1 MYIKLKI
8 NEPKTTYLSCVSHL
22 SMFFVWPCLCKTGGQ
37 WPWWRRWRWWW
48 GRRPGWLVSSCAGS
62 GPWSV
67 RVSTLSRSHSQCP
80 HHLWKPGQWVCKLS
94 LRGITPL
101 PSGCKLIIVLFTV
114 SLTENIWQSHPEDH
128 GSTQHTC
135 SRSPGNMVRGSR
147 TSETWSGDTLT
158 VQCATHSIHDVFS
171 LSRVSPDSRH
181 QARPAG
187 EGVMMTIHTTL
198 WSSGDIGQ
206 QQWWI
211 SNGGEVIT
219 VNQSK
224 KIVSL

>member
-1 MYIKLKI
+1 
-8 NEPKTTYLSCVSHL
+8 
-22 SMFFVWPCLCKTGGQ
+22 MFFLWPCLCKTGGQ

-80 HHLWKPGQWVCKLS
+80 HHLWKPGQWLCRLS

-135 SRSPGNMVRGSR
+135 SRSPGNTHLWDMVRRHAQRAVRHTLHSRCFLSVSSLTWLQASRGGGYDDTTHYTLDSGHPETSVNSSDGSPMGGNNKCE
-147 TSETWSGDTLT
+147 SELEDCEPLALDTNNW
-158 VQCATHSIHDVFS
+158 
-171 LSRVSPDSRH
+171 P
-181 QARPAG
+181 
-187 EGVMMTIHTTL
+187 
-198 WSSGDIGQ
+198 
-206 QQWWI
+206 
-211 SNGGEVIT
+211 VIYII
-219 VNQSK
+219 Q
-224 KIVSL
+224 